1 MSVNT
6 TINTESLK
14 MEPGDILT
22 FGSLDLL
29 LTLNLSQNIIDEFKI
44 KWNNLS
50 SLENLEFLLKNN
62 KIWKQIELSSTN
74 DTIQLL
80 LQINKSTTKLIKI
93 GYVILNNLNF
103 SDKQNDFKEFVKT
116 VTNDNGLFLTF
127 CSVCNCS
134 VIIKLKL
141 IFNNKKKIFVLA
153 SGKNENS
160 KNNSDDENPFKNIN
174 NDIVNP
180 RDFYFIY
187 FNYNDYVSGNLNNFI
202 KISDLFLYVQN
213 LKKTTNSKIILN
225 MGKNDIEQN
234 DEIKNLFTVVDI
246 YIFYEQNKIYELLKK
261 LKEKEDT
268 IANEEEY
275 FRHYY
280 DAKMRREEKE
290 RAKRREE
297 QLVKKY
303 KMYLVQKTKEK
314 STSSFNSNKL
324 YIKKK
329 LSDLSSSTISRPENI
344 YITQENCNFN
354 NNNNIYNSINFVN
367 ENNNI
372 LTSNEE
378 QNYRKFSPRNTKTK
392 NTPYK
397 LITRPNLSPI
407 KTLKKQE
414 MFIYFKYF
422 IYDKDPLKKYN
433 EKIAIFLDD
442 FNKIFLTKYVRSQKT
457 PLILDFDLQLYPKIN
472 TRNINEI
479 NEYKKLVK
487 SRYDEYIIIFIGNLL
502 NVLIDK
508 GKKGIDEKI
517 LIMAYLK
524 GMDTIKKIV
533 ELEKWNIPI
542 PKNKSFFIKSENYN
556 NIDKF
561 ISQTEL
567 LKKEKNFV
575 LDCENKTNIKNYKP
589 YNPLL
594 DKNMLSYFSHDN
606 NVNILRRNGLLEKD
620 GQLVYNS
627 IYKETLRK
635 QPNIIKKKLINDED
649 LLKNIKEF
657 KKKYNS
663 IMGEE
668 ECFNNYKNPI
678 KSEKR
683 YLGGYKK
690 KITGFSVYNKSFKAV
705 ILPPLNKHK
714 KGKNSKNSSREKEE
728 VIKSKFGENSS
739 CRSESS
745 SYGEN

>member
-74 DTIQLL
+74 ETIQLL

-234 DEIKNLFTVVDI
+234 DEIKNLFTIVDI

-329 LSDLSSSTISRPENI
+329 LE
-344 YITQENCNFN
+344 
-354 NNNNIYNSINFVN
+354 
-367 ENNNI
+367 
-372 LTSNEE
+372 
-378 QNYRKFSPRNTKTK
+378 
-392 NTPYK
+392 
-397 LITRPNLSPI
+397 
-407 KTLKKQE
+407 
-414 MFIYFKYF
+414 
-422 IYDKDPLKKYN
+422 
-433 EKIAIFLDD
+433 
-442 FNKIFLTKYVRSQKT
+442 
-457 PLILDFDLQLYPKIN
+457 
-472 TRNINEI
+472 
-479 NEYKKLVK
+479 
-487 SRYDEYIIIFIGNLL
+487 
-502 NVLIDK
+502 
-508 GKKGIDEKI
+508 
-517 LIMAYLK
+517 
-524 GMDTIKKIV
+524 
-533 ELEKWNIPI
+533 
-542 PKNKSFFIKSENYN
+542 
-556 NIDKF
+556 
-561 ISQTEL
+561 
-567 LKKEKNFV
+567 
-575 LDCENKTNIKNYKP
+575 
-589 YNPLL
+589 
-594 DKNMLSYFSHDN
+594 
-606 NVNILRRNGLLEKD
+606 
-620 GQLVYNS
+620 
-627 IYKETLRK
+627 
-635 QPNIIKKKLINDED
+635 
-649 LLKNIKEF
+649 
-657 KKKYNS
+657 
-663 IMGEE
+663 
-668 ECFNNYKNPI
+668 
-678 KSEKR
+678 
-683 YLGGYKK
+683 
-690 KITGFSVYNKSFKAV
+690 
-705 ILPPLNKHK
+705 
-714 KGKNSKNSSREKEE
+714 
-728 VIKSKFGENSS
+728 
-739 CRSESS
+739 
-745 SYGEN
+745 